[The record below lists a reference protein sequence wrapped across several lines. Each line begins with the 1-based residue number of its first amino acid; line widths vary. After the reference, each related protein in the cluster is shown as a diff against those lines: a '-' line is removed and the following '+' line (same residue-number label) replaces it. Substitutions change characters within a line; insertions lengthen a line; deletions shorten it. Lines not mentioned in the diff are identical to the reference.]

1 MTAMKSRWVILQHVE
16 WEGPGIIARE
26 AEKRGFEVDFRR
38 LDRGDKIPDAD
49 HIDGLVAMGG
59 PLGAYEEDRYP
70 FLAGECDLLA
80 KIARRDSPVLG
91 VCLGAQ
97 ILAKALGATVYPGPE
112 GEIGFGSIEL
122 TAAGRLDP
130 LFACIG
136 DTETVLVFHWHGDTF
151 TLPEGAVLLGS
162 SPMYAHQAF
171 RFGTRAYGLQF
182 HVEPDTKTWLAWR
195 DHLPEGLIDGADA
208 KRKEVERIGKK
219 IISSFFDLATKR
231 AAKSRRPQAG

>member
-26 AEKRGFEVDFRR
+26 AEKRGFEVDIRR

-112 GEIGFGSIEL
+112 AEIGFGSVEL
-122 TAAGRLDP
+122 TPAGHEDT
-130 LFACIG
+130 LFAG
-136 DTETVLVFHWHGDTF
+136 VGNTLPVFHWHGDTF
-151 TLPEGAVLLGS
+151 TLPESAVLLAS
-162 SPMYAHQAF
+162 SQKYAHQAF
-171 RFGTRAYGLQF
+171 RFGKRAYGFQF
-182 HVEPDTKTWLAWR
+182 HVEPDAATWSAWR
-195 DHLPEGLIDGADA
+195 EHLPLELLTESQDRQGQIEQVG
-208 KRKEVERIGKK
+208 RRI
-219 IISSFFDLATKR
+219 IARFFDCVLQRSATSER
-231 AAKSRRPQAG
+231 TFTN